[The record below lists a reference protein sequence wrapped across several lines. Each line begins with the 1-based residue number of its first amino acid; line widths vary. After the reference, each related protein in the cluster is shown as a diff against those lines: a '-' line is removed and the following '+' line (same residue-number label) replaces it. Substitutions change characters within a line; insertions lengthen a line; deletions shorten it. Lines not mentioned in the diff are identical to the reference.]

1 MKTVNHSNFDKTV
14 DWLSFTLSR
23 ATKNYANFR
32 SVKRVYC
39 WTNTITYEN
48 FGKNN
53 KLLVLFLSF
62 LAKTRYKMLQT
73 SSIYIEV
80 KTYNVLSGRLC
91 PQNVRE
97 AGMK

>member
-39 WTNTITYEN
+39 WTNTITYDN
-48 FGKNN
+48 FAKNNDLLFFLWVFGKNE
-53 KLLVLFLSF
+53 
-62 LAKTRYKMLQT
+62 
-73 SSIYIEV
+73 I
-80 KTYNVLSGRLC
+80 
-91 PQNVRE
+91 
-97 AGMK
+97 